1 MGCRNE
7 EGSSSLNAIVPVHDF
22 AQHKIISM
30 KKKTCVPS
38 PKSYLVSSDIEVEQ
52 NMSWIPYYLEH
63 NVYEVMLFELKVYI
77 S

>member
-38 PKSYLVSSDIEVEQ
+38 PKNYLVSSDIEVEQ
-52 NMSWIPYYLEH
+52 NMSWIPLSPGTQC
-63 NVYEVMLFELKVYI
+63 V
-77 S
+77 

>member
-38 PKSYLVSSDIEVEQ
+38 PKSYLVSSNIEVEQ
-52 NMSWIPYYLEH
+52 NMSWIPYYSKTRLLRLR
-63 NVYEVMLFELKVYI
+63 YKITLIMK
-77 S
+77 

>member
-30 KKKTCVPS
+30 KKKKHACR
-38 PKSYLVSSDIEVEQ
+38 
-52 NMSWIPYYLEH
+52 H
-63 NVYEVMLFELKVYI
+63 LKVI
-77 S
+77 

>member
-30 KKKTCVPS
+30 KKKHGCRLLTVI
-38 PKSYLVSSDIEVEQ
+38 Y
-52 NMSWIPYYLEH
+52 M
-63 NVYEVMLFELKVYI
+63 
-77 S
+77 

>member
-1 MGCRNE
+1 MDCRNE

-30 KKKTCVPS
+30 KKKKTCVPS

-52 NMSWIPYYLEH
+52 NMSWIPLLPGTQCE
-63 NVYEVMLFELKVYI
+63 
-77 S
+77 

>member
-30 KKKTCVPS
+30 KKKPCVPS
-38 PKSYLVSSDIEVEQ
+38 PNSYLHVVLSDIEVEQ
-52 NMSWIPYYLEH
+52 NMSWIPLSPGTQC
-63 NVYEVMLFELKVYI
+63 V
-77 S
+77 

>member
-30 KKKTCVPS
+30 KKKTMRAVTLKLFS
-38 PKSYLVSSDIEVEQ
+38 IILYRGRTKY
-52 NMSWIPYYLEH
+52 
-63 NVYEVMLFELKVYI
+63 VMDSIITWNTMCMK
-77 S
+77 

>member
-30 KKKTCVPS
+30 KKK
-38 PKSYLVSSDIEVEQ
+38 
-52 NMSWIPYYLEH
+52 NMRAVTLK
-63 NVYEVMLFELKVYI
+63 LFSI
-77 S
+77 I